1 MTEDELGPLVLQWNQ
16 HLMTYKQMLS
26 HHSGLDIY
34 ILHILTQLFY
44 IVNVFLG
51 MKRDCLFFI
60 VEFKDAHFQT
70 NVR

>member
-1 MTEDELGPLVLQWNQ
+1 
-16 HLMTYKQMLS
+16 MTYKQLLS